1 MTMGGGTVSKDIAE
15 QVLSVL
21 PTALPGL
28 TYAEIHERVDMW
40 SRITI
45 KHAVRQLREEGLID
59 RWGNENHAMF
69 TKVMIDSGPR

>member
-1 MTMGGGTVSKDIAE
+1 MSSGTVSKDIAAR
-15 QVLSVL
+15 VLSVL

-59 RWGNENHAMF
+59 RWGNENRAMF
-69 TKVMIDSGPR
+69 TKVIIDAGER